1 MAQLLLTGIRFRK
14 DTQTEISL
22 LTTIVSNP
30 DEDDEKNLRSLPGY
44 LKQTIKFPMILHSD
58 GANVI
63 KWWADASYAD
73 HGEMWGHTG
82 GTMAMGKNGRGLIIS
97 ISKKT

>member
-1 MAQLLLTGIRFRK
+1 MAQLLLTGIRFRR
-14 DTQTEISL
+14 DTQTEIAFL
-22 LTTIVSNP
+22 KTRVSKP
-30 DEDDEKNLRSLPGY
+30 YEDDEKNLKSLPRY
-44 LKQTIKFPMILHSD
+44 LKQTIKFPLILHSD

-63 KWWADASYAD
+63 KWWVEVSYAD
-73 HGEMWGHTG
+73 HDEMWGHTG